1 MSTLTLRTAKGSPLT
16 NAEVDANFTN
26 LLIALGGSN
35 VAPYTLPTPT
45 GTGSP
50 VLNISPTFT
59 GTVSGISASMVG
71 LGNVT
76 NTSDANKPVST
87 AQQTALDLKAN
98 LASPTFTG
106 TVSGITKTMV
116 GLGSVD
122 NTADS
127 AKPVS
132 TTQQTALNLKANL
145 ASPTFTGNV
154 LIGAGAST
162 TRFPNALSIASSV
175 STGGQA
181 EPHVIGMMGEGL
193 GSVTTSTAT
202 GLNSVNTITLGAANA
217 AILVGQGVSGTGIA
231 PNATVTAVSG
241 TSVTLSA
248 NNIAAVSGTI
258 TFANY
263 GVGLYGAGYTSGLAR
278 SGGVIGEGH
287 VSATGDG
294 GSAVGVRG
302 YANDTH
308 AGGMN
313 IGLYGDATGGATNYA
328 LYINRGGVFSTSSLD
343 ITAPSL
349 GIPTGGTGARPGTP
363 VAGYLRFNSDL
374 TTFEGYNGSKW
385 GSIGGGLTPTTIKTA
400 NGYTATSNDL
410 VRCDTTSGAFSIT
423 FPTSPTDGDIIG
435 VVDITGNFNTANL
448 TINRGGTTTI
458 ESDTSLILD
467 MNGTYVS
474 FVYSSTGTNWKLLE
488 TPVGSLGNVSTSV
501 TLTGLTK
508 GTGNTLTNATA
519 GTDYLAPPSGTSL
532 LKANSGGALSN
543 ATAGTDY
550 LAPPSGTSLLK
561 ANSGGALTAA
571 SAGTDYVA
579 PGTATTFTK
588 PQTPSTS
595 AETAPSTNA
604 VTWDLTT
611 NQIFRINLNA
621 NITTFNLTGT
631 LSSLVG
637 NQYEAIVRYNGGSTI
652 SWNANMKWTASTAP
666 TLTGTSGKIDVLTFV
681 VASTDG
687 TNYYLVNTGIK
698 LNVG

>member
-1 MSTLTLRTAKGSPLT
+1 MALILRSVKGSPLT
-16 NAEVDANFTN
+16 ISEVDGNFTT
-26 LLIALGGSN
+26 LDTGKLDKTGGTSL
-35 VAPYTLPTPT
+35 YL
-45 GTGSP
+45 GTG
-50 VLNISPTFT
+50 
-59 GTVSGISASMVG
+59 
-71 LGNVT
+71 
-76 NTSDANKPVST
+76 ANS
-87 AQQTALDLKAN
+87 
-98 LASPTFTG
+98 
-106 TVSGITKTMV
+106 
-116 GLGSVD
+116 
-122 NTADS
+122 
-127 AKPVS
+127 
-132 TTQQTALNLKANL
+132 
-145 ASPTFTGNV
+145 
-154 LIGAGAST
+154 
-162 TRFPNALSIASSV
+162 TRFPNALTVISNTASGIQQNEPHNAGLVSEGTASSLTTTI
-175 STGGQA
+175 TGTSGA
-181 EPHVIGMMGEGL
+181 TSIVV
-193 GSVTTSTAT
+193 GSAT
-202 GLNSVNTITLGAANA
+202 GILIGQLIT
-217 AILVGQGVSGTGIA
+217 GTGIA
-231 PNATVTAVSG
+231 PNASVTNIVGTTITVSIANTGTVSG
-241 TSVTLSA
+241 TGTFS
-248 NNIAAVSGTI
+248 NI
-258 TFANY
+258 
-263 GVGLYGAGYTSGLAR
+263 GVGVYGKGYASGAAR
-278 SGGVIGEGH
+278 SGGVVGEGH
-287 VSATGDG
+287 VSATGDT
-294 GSAVGVRG
+294 GSAIGVRG
-302 YANDTH
+302 YSNDTH

-349 GIPTGGTGARPGTP
+349 GIPTGGTAARPGTP

-410 VRCDTTSGAFSIT
+410 VRCNTTSGAFSIT

-532 LKANSGGALSN
+532 LKANSGGAL
-543 ATAGTDY
+543 
-550 LAPPSGTSLLK
+550 
-561 ANSGGALTAA
+561 ANA

-604 VTWDLTT
+604 ITWDLTT

-652 SWNANMKWTASTAP
+652 SWNANMKWTAATAP
-666 TLTGTSGKIDVLTFV
+666 TLTGTSAKIDVFTFV

-687 TNYYLVNTGIK
+687 TNFYLVNTGIK

>member
-1 MSTLTLRTAKGSPLT
+1 MAIVLRSVKGSPLT
-16 NAEVDANFTN
+16 ISEVDGNFTT
-26 LLIALGGSN
+26 LDSGKLDKTGGTSL
-35 VAPYTLPTPT
+35 YL
-45 GTGSP
+45 GTG
-50 VLNISPTFT
+50 
-59 GTVSGISASMVG
+59 
-71 LGNVT
+71 
-76 NTSDANKPVST
+76 AN
-87 AQQTALDLKAN
+87 N
-98 LASPTFTG
+98 
-106 TVSGITKTMV
+106 
-116 GLGSVD
+116 
-122 NTADS
+122 
-127 AKPVS
+127 
-132 TTQQTALNLKANL
+132 
-145 ASPTFTGNV
+145 
-154 LIGAGAST
+154 
-162 TRFPNALSIASSV
+162 TRFPNALAVISNTAVGI
-175 STGGQA
+175 QQN
-181 EPHVIGMMGEGL
+181 EPHKAGLVSEGT
-193 GSVTTSTAT
+193 GSSLTTTISGTSGATSIIVGSAT
-202 GLNSVNTITLGAANA
+202 G
-217 AILVGQGVSGTGIA
+217 ILIGQLVSGTGIA
-231 PNATVTAVSG
+231 PNATVTNIVSTTITVSLANTGTVSG
-241 TSVTLSA
+241 TGTFS
-248 NNIAAVSGTI
+248 NI
-258 TFANY
+258 
-263 GVGLYGAGYTSGLAR
+263 GVGVYGKGYAAGAAR
-278 SGGVIGEGH
+278 SGGVVGEGH
-287 VSATGDG
+287 VSATTDT
-294 GSAVGVRG
+294 GSAIGVRG

-308 AGGMN
+308 SGGMN

-363 VAGYLRFNSDL
+363 AAGYLRFNSDL

-410 VRCDTTSGAFSIT
+410 VRCNTTSGAFSIT

-474 FVYSSTGTNWKLLE
+474 FVYSSTDTNWKLLE

-508 GTGNTLTNATA
+508 GTGNTLTNAT
-519 GTDYLAPPSGTSL
+519 
-532 LKANSGGALSN
+532 
-543 ATAGTDY
+543 
-550 LAPPSGTSLLK
+550 
-561 ANSGGALTAA
+561 
-571 SAGTDYVA
+571 AGTDYVA

-631 LSSLVG
+631 LSNLVG

-652 SWNANMKWTASTAP
+652 SWNANMKWTAATAP
-666 TLTGTSGKIDVLTFV
+666 TLTGTSGKIDVFTFV

-687 TNYYLVNTGIK
+687 TNFYLVNTGIK